1 MALRIA
7 VAIILLQ
14 TLFFKFS
21 AHQDS
26 VFIFTKLGLE
36 PWGRIGELIAS
47 ILLFV
52 PRRIGVG
59 AGLSAGLMSGAIKMH
74 FTKIWIKVNGDGGS
88 LFFTSIFT
96 LILSLTILVK
106 NRKDLPFLNL

>member
-1 MALRIA
+1 MNNKLFLALRIA

-36 PWGRIGELIAS
+36 P
-47 ILLFV
+47 
-52 PRRIGVG
+52 
-59 AGLSAGLMSGAIKMH
+59 
-74 FTKIWIKVNGDGGS
+74 
-88 LFFTSIFT
+88 
-96 LILSLTILVK
+96 
-106 NRKDLPFLNL
+106 